1 MRQSID
7 DTFFVYHFKNEL
19 KPILS
24 ECRDIVFVCIG
35 TDRSA
40 GDSYGPFVG
49 LKLKQTFFL
58 RKYTH
63 VSVYGCLDHPVH
75 AKNLMETVQ
84 LIEERHTDPLI
95 IAIDACLGASS
106 SIGTVVFER
115 GSMKPGAG
123 VQKDLPAIGSYHIS
137 GIVNVGGFLPIQ
149 VLQGTRLSLVYK
161 MANKTADFITRAL
174 MEIEH
179 EKQQNALSSEH
190 EKRCI

>member
-1 MRQSID
+1 MRQCVD
-7 DTFFVYHFKNEL
+7 DTFFVHDLKNEL

-24 ECRDIVFVCIG
+24 SRREIVFVCIG

-49 LKLKQTFFL
+49 FKLKQTFSL

-75 AKNLMETVQ
+75 AKNLAETVEQ
-84 LIEERHTDPLI
+84 IRQQHVNPLI
-95 IAIDACLGASS
+95 IAIDACLGSAAN
-106 SIGTVVFER
+106 IGTVSLEQ
-115 GSMKPGAG
+115 GALKPGAG
-123 VQKDLPAIGSYHIS
+123 VQKDLPPIGDYHIS

-174 MEIEH
+174 VELEY
-179 EKQQNALSSEH
+179 EKKRTTVAAH
-190 EKRCI
+190 EKRCV